1 MRHFPA
7 VPRKYWIRTDNTRP
21 AIDLLEKMVKFDPY
35 ERITAADALSHPY
48 VMAYHDSED
57 EPSASREI
65 DCSYEENPAI
75 SLEEWK
81 LKM

>member
-1 MRHFPA
+1 
-7 VPRKYWIRTDNTRP
+7 
-21 AIDLLEKMVKFDPY
+21 MVKFDPY

-65 DCSYEENPAI
+65 DCSYEEVPAI